1 MRVVG
6 DMRMGN
12 FDMRSFRFILV
23 ITSLGVLNT
32 GVPFFSNQPVLAHN
46 KNILKKQNSITVVQ
60 KCGNTEAVKPSKTS
74 KTVRFPKFGIK
85 VKIPSNYKT
94 FPRKD
99 GSISILDP
107 GSYEAVRCQAPHG
120 LYSFNIKLLPNPKNL
135 SLQAFAKSS
144 YKGQLKKV
152 YDYNQNNIQAL
163 LIESQSGYSAYGI
176 FKVPSIKGIIEMNA
190 GCDCDVNR
198 TDVIDYL
205 KVTEFI
211 R

>member
-1 MRVVG
+1 
-6 DMRMGN
+6 
-12 FDMRSFRFILV
+12 MRSFRFVLV
-23 ITSLGVLNT
+23 VTSLVLLNT
-32 GVPFFSNQPVLAHN
+32 GVPNYSNLQVLAHN
-46 KNILKKQNSITVVQ
+46 KNILKKQNSITVAQ
-60 KCGNTEAVKPSKTS
+60 KCGNTEAVKPSKTT
-74 KTVRFPKFGIK
+74 KTVRFPKFGIR

-94 FPRKD
+94 FTRKD

-135 SLQAFAKSS
+135 SLQAFAEST
-144 YKGQLKKV
+144 YKGQLKRV
-152 YDYNQNNIQAL
+152 YDYNQNSIRAL

-176 FKVPSIKGIIEMNA
+176 FKAPNIKGIIQMNA

-198 TDVIDYL
+198 TDVINYL